1 VVAGKTKAQVFLVGE
16 DGIQPKGVYQTRSPI
31 VAALTTADRHQWAL
45 LEETGRITVWP
56 VEE

>member
-1 VVAGKTKAQVFLVGE
+1 VAGKTRAQVFLVGE
-16 DGIQPKGVYQTRSPI
+16 DAIQPKQVYQTRTPI

-45 LEETGRITVWP
+45 LEENGRITVWA